1 MKTNLY
7 YPKSPLLLN
16 ENNPILRMLGF
27 LKILILIF
35 LFLMTTLLVTQARS
49 LHKQKQ
55 LTLHAPLLLLETY
68 MYKNKVYLNWSME
81 SDKGIEYR
89 NMIYVLESAPER
101 IKIEYKTGEEGV
113 LKFLGIMERSQ
124 SVKEYDFSIESS
136 ELTENDEENI
146 IVFFRLTTIDSENV
160 ELRSVVIPFPLKN
173 QEFITNM
180 FELKS
185 ENGLAD
191 VWYSEKK

>member
-1 MKTNLY
+1 
-7 YPKSPLLLN
+7 
-16 ENNPILRMLGF
+16 
-27 LKILILIF
+27 
-35 LFLMTTLLVTQARS
+35 MTTLLVTQARS